1 MSTPV
6 GENDGFVSND
16 SDSEIRG
23 TSAHGAGLVS
33 DVRNFSYRE
42 PRVVKRKYSQ
52 LSGRTLNDSN
62 RGPDPG
68 QKFKCLKEMVDNQLI
83 SARFINIGAY
93 PQYLYTW

>member
-1 MSTPV
+1 MTCVTRAMSTHV

-23 TSAHGAGLVS
+23 TSAQGAGLVS

-52 LSGRTLNDSN
+52 LSGRTLD
-62 RGPDPG
+62 DP
-68 QKFKCLKEMVDNQLI
+68 
-83 SARFINIGAY
+83 SALETAY
-93 PQYLYTW
+93 LAF